1 MKISYRLVIIIAVF
15 ITCLIT
21 ANTIAVKMIHIGPFT
36 LFAAIFVFPLSYIV
50 GDVLTEVYGYRVA
63 RRVIWLGFACNLI
76 FVFFVWLGQ
85 VLPAA
90 TAWEGQAA
98 YKSILGSTP
107 RFLVASFCGYLT
119 GEFSNS
125 YILSRMKILTKGRW
139 LWSRT
144 IGSTIIGE
152 GLDTVVFTTVATAG
166 TSFFMPS
173 LMLNQWIGKVLIETV
188 FTPVTY
194 AIVNWLKHKENV
206 DTYDYSTNYNPF
218 TVAEKE
224 KVA

>member
-15 ITCLIT
+15 ITCLMT
-21 ANTIAVKMIHIGPFT
+21 ANIIAVKMIRLGPFT
-36 LFAAIFVFPLSYIV
+36 LFAAIFIFPVSYIF
-50 GDVLTEVYGYRVA
+50 GDILTEVYGYRTA

-76 FVFFVWLGQ
+76 FVIFAWIGQ

-90 TAWEGQAA
+90 PAWTGQAA
-98 YKSILGSTP
+98 YKSILGATP
-107 RFLVASFCGYLT
+107 RFLVASFCGYLA

-125 YILSRMKILTKGRW
+125 YVLSRMKILTKGRW

-144 IGSTIIGE
+144 IGSTIVGE
-152 GLDTVVFTTVATAG
+152 GLDTVVFTTIATVG
-166 TSFFMPS
+166 TPFFSPT
-173 LMLNQWIGKVLIETV
+173 LMLNQWGGKVLIEVV

-194 AIVNWLKHKENV
+194 IIVNWLKRKESV
-206 DTYDYSTNYNPF
+206 DTYDYHTSYNPF

-224 KVA
+224 KVP

>member
-21 ANTIAVKMIHIGPFT
+21 ANTIVIKFVNFGPVSLPAAVI
-36 LFAAIFVFPLSYIV
+36 VFPLSYIF
-50 GDVLTEVYGYRVA
+50 GDILTEVYGYRLA

-76 FVFFVWLGQ
+76 FVCFAWVAQ
-85 VLPAA
+85 ILPSASFWQWQ
-90 TAWEGQAA
+90 TQYET
-98 YKSILGSTP
+98 ILGHTP
-107 RFLVASFCGYLT
+107 RVLAASFCGYLV

-125 YILSRMKILTKGRW
+125 YILARMKILTRGRW

-144 IGSTIIGE
+144 IGSTIVGE
-152 GLDTVVFTTVATAG
+152 GLDSGVFLTLAFIGTPLFVPMTIVNHWIAKVV
-166 TSFFMPS
+166 
-173 LMLNQWIGKVLIETV
+173 IETV

-194 AIVNWLKHKENV
+194 AIVSWLKHKEGI
-206 DTYDYSTNYNPF
+206 DTYDYATKFNPF

-224 KVA
+224 KAS